1 MKEKFEIGDNVKFN
15 VFGTDL
21 TGTGEILG
29 KALGG
34 LCPMWIVLINER
46 GTTYMKKIKEKALLI
61 QEAALEKLTKS
72 QKSVDPEGGK

>member
-29 KALGG
+29 KGISG

-46 GTTYMKKIKEKALLI
+46 GTTYMKKIIEKALLI
-61 QEAALEKLTKS
+61 QEAALEKYDVL
-72 QKSVDPEGGK
+72 QKEVKEKIK